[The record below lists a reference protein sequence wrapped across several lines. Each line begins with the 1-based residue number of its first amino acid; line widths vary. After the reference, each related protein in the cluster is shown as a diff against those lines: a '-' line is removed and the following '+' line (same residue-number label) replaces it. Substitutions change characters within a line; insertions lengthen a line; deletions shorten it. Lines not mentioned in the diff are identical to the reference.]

1 MYSARFESNEPPA
14 EPMTRTVFLIRHGQS
29 TFNAHHMATGEDP
42 GHIDA
47 PLTELGLTQVQ
58 EARAR
63 MAGEHVDL
71 VIASPLTRAIQTAT
85 GIFAGRDVAF
95 HVTCMHR
102 EKLESSCDIGRTPAE
117 LHAEFPDL
125 VFHHLNERWWHDGP
139 EDDRGIPVEPHDVF
153 VERVALFRQW
163 LVERPERSLA
173 VVGHGT
179 FLRELSGVGFANCQ
193 VVKLVGPALVVAE

>member
-1 MYSARFESNEPPA
+1 
-14 EPMTRTVFLIRHGQS
+14 MTRTVFLIRHGQS

-47 PLTELGLTQVQ
+47 PLTDLGLTQVQ

-139 EDDRGIPVEPHDVF
+139 EDARGIPVEPHDVF
-153 VERVALFRQW
+153 VERVELFRQW
-163 LVERPERSLA
+163 LLERPERSLA

-193 VVKLVGPALVVAE
+193 VVKLVGPTLVVAE